1 MDLIWVL
8 GPDDGWTL
16 AKNNEFVES
25 GLENRVR
32 MSWATNKVNSIDK
45 NREVDGVNPNK
56 ILHLSI
62 SYIFLASLIT

>member
-16 AKNNEFVES
+16 AQNNEFVES
-25 GLENRVR
+25 GLEYRVR

-45 NREVDGVNPNK
+45 NREVDGVNSNK

-62 SYIFLASLIT
+62 RYIFLASLIT